1 MKPTI
6 THSRHNAKNQQGIV
20 LVVALLILLV
30 MTILGISMLSSSTME
45 ERMASNIQAQQVTF
59 QAAESC
65 IRTAL
70 LPPARALRDSAV
82 NAAVNAAL
90 VNPNPSLNCQLNG
103 VNATVNF
110 SISAVAAQREGDLTG
125 FDLGNSHKQV
135 DGAIL
140 FMTGTSTLPSGTSSS
155 VTFVGKSPKPNS
167 GSSQSNTQE

>member
-70 LPPARALRDSAV
+70 LPPARALRDGAI
-82 NAAVNAAL
+82 NNTLL

-110 SISAVAAQREGDLTG
+110 SISAVAAQREGDLSG

>member
-1 MKPTI
+1 MKSII

-70 LPPARALRDSAV
+70 LPPARALRDGAV
-82 NAAVNAAL
+82 NNTLL

-110 SISAVAAQREGDLTG
+110 SIPAAAEQQEGDLTG

-155 VTFVGKSPKPNS
+155 VTFAGKSPKPNS
-167 GSSQSNTQE
+167 GGSQSNTQE